1 MHPSP
6 TPAPTS
12 LAEQWSTQGFV
23 SLPQILAP
31 AELESLSLPLLAQG
45 AQGGSRNL
53 LQERWCAQLAQQLR
67 QHPRMAPLIGA
78 QSVAVQC
85 TYFEKSADRN
95 WLVAL
100 HQDLSIPVAEQV
112 PAAGLHGWSQ
122 KQDCWFVQAPA
133 VLLSQL
139 VAVRLHFDDCSSD
152 DGPLRVVPGS
162 HQQAILSPEQALQWR
177 SRQSEEVCTAHC
189 GDVLVLRP
197 LLLHASSKGRG
208 HSRRRVLHFLY
219 GPSEPGYG
227 LRWACIA

>member
-1 MHPSP
+1 MQSSP

-112 PAAGLHGWSQ
+112 PVAGLRGWSTVSASMTTGWSPRVSTFSW
-122 KQDCWFVQAPA
+122 CRSVAPHRPATA
-133 VLLSQL
+133 VS
-139 VAVRLHFDDCSSD
+139 APNR
-152 DGPLRVVPGS
+152 
-162 HQQAILSPEQALQWR
+162 
-177 SRQSEEVCTAHC
+177 
-189 GDVLVLRP
+189 
-197 LLLHASSKGRG
+197 
-208 HSRRRVLHFLY
+208 
-219 GPSEPGYG
+219 
-227 LRWACIA
+227 